1 MKMMKIRGERAMII
15 NCEDIGLG
23 SSLTTKDKAWLT
35 DLAKLLYDEGWY
47 TKAIYLGA
55 LVDNAQE
62 EG

>member
-1 MKMMKIRGERAMII
+1 MII

-47 TKAIYLGA
+47 TKAIYLGE

-62 EG
+62 EGK